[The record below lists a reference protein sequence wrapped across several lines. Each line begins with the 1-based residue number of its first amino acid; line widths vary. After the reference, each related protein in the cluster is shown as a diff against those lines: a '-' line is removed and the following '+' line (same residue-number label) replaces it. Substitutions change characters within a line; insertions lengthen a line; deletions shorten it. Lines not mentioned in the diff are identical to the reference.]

1 MKKILKGIVFGT
13 VIGFVAGI
21 IALTIMLKI
30 GNDYL
35 PGDKLLT
42 YSSYS
47 FGYPFLFSGGFGR
60 HLGLCSE
67 MNCLI
72 IYFFGGILFYMIIG
86 GLIGFLI
93 IKKKK

>member
-1 MKKILKGIVFGT
+1 MKKVLKDIVFGT

-21 IALTIMLKI
+21 IALVIMLKI
-30 GNDYL
+30 ENAYL

-72 IYFFGGILFYMIIG
+72 ISFFGGILFYMVMG

-93 IKKKK
+93 SKRKK